1 LGPCRGR
8 GRHQC
13 DYAQREEVQGLRH
26 RGVPAVVERT
36 CHGPQR
42 SDTIPAWWIRPAS
55 RIIGHGQAANVAV
68 SRPPLWRCERCGRE
82 FANRNQSHAC
92 GRHDLDHHFT
102 GKPAKIRE
110 LFEAVLA
117 AIREIGPVEV
127 LPEKTRIA
135 FHVRMS
141 FAQVTPRRAWLD
153 GHVVLARRL
162 ESPRF
167 RRIETFSPRN
177 HLHAFRLES
186 PSDIDAEFRA
196 WLAEAYAVGEQKH
209 LAND

>member
-1 LGPCRGR
+1 MS
-8 GRHQC
+8 
-13 DYAQREEVQGLRH
+13 
-26 RGVPAVVERT
+26 T
-36 CHGPQR
+36 
-42 SDTIPAWWIRPAS
+42 
-55 RIIGHGQAANVAV
+55 
-68 SRPPLWRCERCGRE
+68 RPPLWRCERCGRE

-92 GRHDLDHHFT
+92 GRLDLEHHFT
-102 GKPAKIRE
+102 NKPAAIRA
-110 LFEAVLA
+110 LFDAVVE

-127 LPEKTRIA
+127 LAEKTRIA

-177 HLHAFRLES
+177 HLHAFRLTTVD
-186 PSDIDAEFRA
+186 DIDEEFRG
-196 WLAEAYAVGEQKH
+196 WLREAYAVGEQKH
-209 LAND
+209 LGEGRKRPGPEAHDEE